1 MTYVLEASLL
11 HLLHRAAQSANDLFA
26 KEQSNDGLTSRQ
38 LVVLAAIAENEG
50 LSQTGIVS
58 RTGVDRSTLA
68 DVVRRLLN
76 KGLVVRRRTKD
87 DARAY
92 AVKLTADGQRILADA
107 GATAVRTEEKLLS
120 GLSVSNRRDLIRL
133 LRALADTASA
143 PEPSK

>member
-1 MTYVLEASLL
+1 MTYTLDTSLL

-26 KEQSNDGLTSRQ
+26 KEQSEGGLTSRQ

-68 DVVRRLLN
+68 DVVRRLLK

-92 AVKLTADGQRILADA
+92 AVKLTTEGQNLLADA
-107 GATAVRTEEKLLS
+107 GATAMRTEEKLLS
-120 GLSVSNRRDLIRL
+120 GLSASNRRDLIRL
-133 LRALADTASA
+133 LRTLADTAAGS
-143 PEPSK
+143 EPSK